1 MYLLVIENSDLTH
14 VSYNTDMFT
23 HTPIYAFFYQNRI
36 KLLMCYLGMFFYLL
50 IYLVSMLELPRF
62 FLMAACYYIVDS
74 SQFIKLFPYW

>member
-1 MYLLVIENSDLTH
+1 
-14 VSYNTDMFT
+14 
-23 HTPIYAFFYQNRI
+23 
-36 KLLMCYLGMFFYLL
+36 MFFYLL